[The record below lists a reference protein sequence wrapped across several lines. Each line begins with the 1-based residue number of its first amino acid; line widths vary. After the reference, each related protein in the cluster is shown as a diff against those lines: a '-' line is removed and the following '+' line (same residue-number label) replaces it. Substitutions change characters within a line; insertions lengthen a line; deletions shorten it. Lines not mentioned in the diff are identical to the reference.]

1 MKLWHGVKKSS
12 GTFFVMEEGGC
23 YLQGTQSIT
32 EMGPSECSLRICKC
46 MRRPI
51 ITFNPL
57 SSICSACIV
66 YTRMWVV
73 EFLLEIF
80 EMNFTI
86 WSEFSKSK
94 MLVWL
99 KWMRG
104 KIPQTMSG
112 LKEAQ
117 ERQVFKMQFL
127 KCYIFSVEFCRDS
140 VLGGSEKWVN
150 ILTDDVQRGEK
161 CASPYI

>member
-12 GTFFVMEEGGC
+12 GTFFVVEEGEC
-23 YLQGTQSIT
+23 YPQGTQSII

-94 MLVWL
+94 MLVWSEVNAWEDSSNYVWTEGGTRTTGL
-99 KWMRG
+99 QNAIFEMLHFLRWILSRLCFRRFGEVSEHPDTQKMCRG
-104 KIPQTMSG
+104 KI
-112 LKEAQ
+112 
-117 ERQVFKMQFL
+117 
-127 KCYIFSVEFCRDS
+127 IF
-140 VLGGSEKWVN
+140 N
-150 ILTDDVQRGEK
+150 I
-161 CASPYI
+161 

>member
-12 GTFFVMEEGGC
+12 GTFFVIEEGGS
-23 YLQGTQSIT
+23 YIQGTQSIT

-46 MRRPI
+46 IHRPI

-117 ERQVFKMQFL
+117 ERQAFKMQFL

-140 VLGGSEKWVN
+140 VLGGSEKWVH
-150 ILTDDVQRGEK
+150 ILTDNVQRYEK
-161 CASPYI
+161 CASPNI

>member
-23 YLQGTQSIT
+23 YLQGTQSFT
-32 EMGPSECSLRICKC
+32 EMGPSECSLWICKC
-46 MRRPI
+46 IRRPI

-94 MLVWL
+94 MLVWSEVNA
-99 KWMRG
+99 WEDSSNYVWTEGGTR
-104 KIPQTMSG
+104 TTG
-112 LKEAQ
+112 LQNAIFE
-117 ERQVFKMQFL
+117 MLHFL
-127 KCYIFSVEFCRDS
+127 RWILSRLCFRRFGEV
-140 VLGGSEKWVN
+140 SEHP
-150 ILTDDVQRGEK
+150 DRR
-161 CASPYI
+161 CAEVRKVRKS

>member
-12 GTFFVMEEGGC
+12 GTFFVIEEGGC
-23 YLQGTQSIT
+23 YLQGTQSFT
-32 EMGPSECSLRICKC
+32 EIGPSECSL
-46 MRRPI
+46 RPI

-117 ERQVFKMQFL
+117 ERQAFKMQFL

-140 VLGGSEKWVN
+140 VLGGSKNKVN
-150 ILTDDVQRGEK
+150 ILTDDVQTAEGRK
-161 CASPYI
+161 VR